1 MPTSRPRGAFTVA
14 KWSLAFA
21 ANGVLLFVIGVSTVR
36 ETYREWKVDQ
46 EIVALEQKIETFEGK
61 KLGLTELASRM
72 STDEA
77 VDRQARVQLGLQ
89 RPGERVFVVRGI
101 GDDVTGAMAME
112 FTAEPEGGNPGRW
125 LKHFFPLLSS
135 H

>member
-1 MPTSRPRGAFTVA
+1 MA